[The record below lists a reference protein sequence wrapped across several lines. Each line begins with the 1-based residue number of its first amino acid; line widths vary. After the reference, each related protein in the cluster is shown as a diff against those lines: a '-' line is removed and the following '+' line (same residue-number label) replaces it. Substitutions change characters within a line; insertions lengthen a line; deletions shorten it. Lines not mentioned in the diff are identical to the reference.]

1 MESTTET
8 LVQLAMS
15 GSLDQLEEK
24 WLEGLGNEGAD
35 VEAYLETA
43 RTLAGVGEKDRAC
56 VLLLML
62 YDDLWKRDRADAAL
76 AVLRVVGEIRA
87 NEKTLREKAL
97 ACVRAVYKTQPALEH
112 LIEKSELA
120 GSRKVPDALAAF
132 EQFTQF
138 REGTHV
144 YHGTGWGTGRIVE
157 LDPASAEL
165 TIDFEEDKGHT
176 IPIDSAREIFEILDD
191 RDLRVYML
199 SRQEELDSLC
209 KDDPAEVIKLV
220 LRARGGKA
228 LAAELRNSL
237 RGSVIP
243 EKGWSKWW
251 TKARREAAKDSFI
264 EIQDGTKPV
273 YLLRD
278 KPVSIAEEAAA
289 TVERAE
295 TLAEAVATARGFVRK
310 AKDSIDAAG
319 LYGNIRDRVA
329 AMDED
334 DLLEEPGP
342 AIEALIFLESAPSGV
357 TAELETTPKAFLERW
372 IEWSLEEEDEEWD
385 EEEDDDEADEADAD
399 GDASAD
405 ATDSDDDDST
415 SDSDSDDEG
424 DDDYDPRVDLVL
436 QSVCEL
442 LHGIT
447 IQEYRNRFLT
457 LLPEILD
464 KDEWPEV
471 VTVVLCSEG
480 PDLWDL
486 GITTLRKAGHDDIV
500 RDTIQEVFE
509 DPARFADSYIPFAR
523 GLLGGKYEDLDEMP
537 TRLQTVRNLLKLHE
551 QVQRRRPPL
560 EPDLLKK
567 TMQRVETLLLDGK
580 SKHLES
586 ALRTTTLP
594 EMTRIFHESE
604 ASPYLTREIKSAIQ
618 TTVARTHPVLLTERR
633 KPLWQDGNL
642 YCTSAAIDAK
652 QEEFRVLTEIKIPEN
667 SRAVGAAASLGD
679 LSENS
684 EYTSALES
692 QRLLTEKAEDLRE
705 QLDRARPIEQI
716 AIADGQALPG
726 TRVRLRVE
734 DSEDAVEHVILGPWD
749 AGEDDRVISYL
760 SPLGKSL
767 MGHKAGEEVEAQLP
781 TGTKR
786 YTIESIEKIEF

>member
-24 WLEGLGNEGAD
+24 WLEGLGDDGTD
-35 VEAYLETA
+35 IEAFLETA
-43 RTLAGVGEKDRAC
+43 KALAGVGEKDRAC

-62 YDDLWKRDRADAAL
+62 YDDLRKRDRNDEAL
-76 AVLRVVGEIRA
+76 AVLRAVGEIRA
-87 NEKTLREKAL
+87 NEKTLREKTL
-97 ACVRAVYKTQPALEH
+97 DCVRAVFKDQPAIDH
-112 LIEKSELA
+112 LIEKSELS

-132 EQFTQF
+132 EQFTRF
-138 REGTHV
+138 RVGTHV
-144 YHGTGWGTGRIVE
+144 YHGTGWGTGRIVDF
-157 LDPASAEL
+157 DPASAEL
-165 TIDFEEDKGHT
+165 TIDFEEDKGHV
-176 IPIDSAREIFEILDD
+176 IPIDSAREIFEILDEQ
-191 RDLRVYML
+191 DLRVYML
-199 SRQEELDSLC
+199 SRQDELEALC

-237 RGSVIP
+237 RGTVIP
-243 EKGWSKWW
+243 EKSWSKWW

-310 AKDSIDAAG
+310 AKDSIDQAS
-319 LYGNIRDRVA
+319 LFGNIRDRVA

-334 DLLEEPGP
+334 ELLEDPGP
-342 AIEALIFLESAPSGV
+342 SIEALIFLESGPSAV
-357 TAELETTPKAFLERW
+357 AEELELTPKAFVERW
-372 IEWSLEEEDEEWD
+372 LEWSLDEDDDEEWD
-385 EEEDDDEADEADAD
+385 EDEEGD
-399 GDASAD
+399 GDETAKSESTGTPQAETED
-405 ATDSDDDDST
+405 AESDEDSGD
-415 SDSDSDDEG
+415 
-424 DDDYDPRVDLVL
+424 DDDYDPRIDLLL
-436 QSVCEL
+436 QSACEL
-442 LHGIT
+442 LHGTT

-457 LLPEILD
+457 LLPEVLAA
-464 KDEWPEV
+464 DEWPEV
-471 VTVVLCSEG
+471 IPVILCSEG

-486 GITTLRKAGHDDIV
+486 GITTLRKAGHDNIA
-500 RDTIQEVFE
+500 RETIREVFE

-523 GLLGGKYEDLDEMP
+523 GLLNGKYEDLDEMP

-551 QVQRRRPPL
+551 QVQKRRPPL

-567 TMQRVETLLLDGK
+567 TLQRVETLLLDGK
-580 SKHLES
+580 SKHLEA

-604 ASPYLTREIKSAIQ
+604 ASPYLTREVKSAIQ
-618 TTVARTHPVLLTERR
+618 TTVARTHPVLLTSRR
-633 KPLWQDGNL
+633 KPLWQDDNL

-652 QEEFRVLTEIKIPEN
+652 QEEFRILTEVKIPEN

-692 QRLLTEKAEDLRE
+692 QRLLTEKAEELRE
-705 QLDRARPIEQI
+705 MLDRARPIEQI
-716 AIADGQALPG
+716 AIAEGQALPG

-734 DSEDAVEHVILGPWD
+734 GSQDSVEHVILGPWD

-767 MGHKAGEEVEAQLP
+767 MGHKAGEEVEAELP

-786 YTIESIEKIEF
+786 YTIESIEKIDF